1 MSPIHLDG
9 SPEAA
14 ELAAAPEPT
23 IDHVKELK
31 ALKLSVA
38 LYVVVFAMKL
48 GVYFY
53 TGVMALLAEGLHTL
67 SDIFVSGFLLVAAHW
82 SRKSPDEIHM
92 FGYGRAQYVGAI
104 VAATLFISFT
114 SFELY
119 REALPRLFE
128 HHEATHNNLP
138 AAIGVLA
145 LSMLVAAVPLLSLLR
160 QKKRGAAAKAQTMEL
175 INDQLGLV
183 AALVGTVLVL
193 FGYPIA
199 DPIAA
204 VVVATIIGVNGAGLF
219 WENLSYLVGRS
230 PGKEVMD
237 KIEATVRSVDGVLGV
252 HRFRAQL
259 IGPETVHAE
268 LHINVKSGLTVE
280 QADQIGKV
288 VTQRVRDVTP
298 CKELALHIDPE
309 WKPPAQA
316 PKANVS

>member
-1 MSPIHLDG
+1 MSAIHLETT
-9 SPEAA
+9 PAT
-14 ELAAAPEPT
+14 PEPT
-23 IDHVKELK
+23 IDHAKEIR

-38 LYVVVFAMKL
+38 LYVVVFGMKL

-82 SRKSPDEIHM
+82 SRKQADEVHM

-128 HHEATHNNLP
+128 HHEATHSNLP
-138 AAIGVLA
+138 AAIAVLA
-145 LSMLVAAVPLLSLLR
+145 ASMLVAAVPLLSLLR

-204 VVVATIIGVNGAGLF
+204 VVVATIIGVNGIGLF

-237 KIEATVRSVDGVLGV
+237 KIESTVRSVNGVLGV

-259 IGPETVHAE
+259 IGPEAVHAE
-268 LHINVKSGLTVE
+268 IHINVKDGLTIE
-280 QADQIGKV
+280 QADRIGKE
-288 VTQRVRDVTP
+288 VTQRVRDQTP
-298 CKELALHIDPE
+298 CKDLAIHIDPE
-309 WKPPAQA
+309 WHPPVQA
-316 PKANVS
+316 SQSSGS